1 MKIHRFPL
9 GSLFANGYLVYDES
23 HKAFFVDPGG
33 DPDDVIAA
41 IEGNSLQLEWILLT
55 HGHADHVGGVNALA
69 ERFNC
74 SVAIHKDD
82 AGMLIDPSK
91 NLSIFTGDVVK
102 VDHEVK
108 LLSDGDEIKVGD
120 PLVRVIHTPGHT
132 PGSVCFLVIHG
143 EEMALFSGDT
153 LFALSVG
160 RTDLPGG
167 DFDALKASLK
177 KLEGLPDDLRVLPG
191 HGPETIL
198 GRERQNNPFWPR
210 KER

>member
-1 MKIHRFPL
+1 MKIQRFPL
-9 GSLFANGYLVYDES
+9 GSLFANGYLVYDELG
-23 HKAFFVDPGG
+23 KAFFVDPGG

-55 HGHADHVGGVNALA
+55 HGHADHIGGVNSLA

-82 AGMLIDPSK
+82 AGMLIDPSR
-91 NLSIFTGDVVK
+91 NLSIFTGDVIK

-108 LLSDGDEIKVGD
+108 LLSDGDELKVGD
-120 PLVRVIHTPGHT
+120 ILVRVIHTPGHT
-132 PGSVCFLVIHG
+132 PGSVCYLVIHG
-143 EEMALFSGDT
+143 EGMALFSGDT

-167 DFDALKASLK
+167 DFDALEASLK
-177 KLEGLPDDLRVLPG
+177 KLEDLPDDLKVFPG

-210 KER
+210 K